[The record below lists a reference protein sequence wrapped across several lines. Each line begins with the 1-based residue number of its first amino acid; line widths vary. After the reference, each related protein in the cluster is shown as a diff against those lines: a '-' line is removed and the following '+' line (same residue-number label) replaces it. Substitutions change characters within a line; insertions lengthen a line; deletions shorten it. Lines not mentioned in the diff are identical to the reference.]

1 MIGTGHTASLWQGSK
16 LLVYGGENEHRAY
29 LSDVIIFDV
38 NTAHWTQPDLYGPT
52 PRGRARHS
60 AVIHDDK
67 LYIVGGMTGNDS
79 YVLDDICYLDL
90 KTWTWSRTWRF
101 VPRYDHSSWIW
112 GGRIW
117 VFGGMG
123 EDMERSNEIWWLDL
137 RGTPAFESGAL
148 EESSDQY
155 PIMNKRISRTSYQS
169 QSNATLGSTGYA
181 ANSSS
186 VQVTAPHTALR
197 QAPVAPGSISSVK
210 FVSSPNLP
218 AQALGTHFHV
228 YSSGCLLDFV
238 TPASISSIETSLT
251 ALDLDTLRW
260 RRLADGKELFRPNY
274 RWHYCAMNEDA
285 TYAWLLG
292 CPNDN
297 SNVNANGEELSDVL
311 QIDLTRVGLL
321 GNKLASESQ
330 SATQSIPVSDSRL
343 TSCLSGIGADL
354 ASIFDQPPETGS
366 GVDFIVT
373 GEKDDSITGDALPDS
388 ASNEELG
395 GSLGSTSPLIHVHK
409 MMLRARWPHFDRLY
423 TSQMAEF
430 HTKKMHIPEPYSTVR
445 SFLHYLYTDSIAP
458 HPQYGF
464 SLANIAGML
473 VMSNIYDMPRLRL
486 LCINRLSRELD
497 IEHAALIWE
506 RASTAGENWLRRRA
520 ASFCMLHW
528 GRIVRTSAFRR
539 LDKPSLITLCEESDI
554 DSRIVG
560 GDELEAVGGLG
571 GMKFGVGGIL
581 KDGRKRRA
589 CSITQLAS
597 EEQEDEDEGDDEG
610 MELS

>member
-1 MIGTGHTASLWQGSK
+1 
-16 LLVYGGENEHRAY
+16 
-29 LSDVIIFDV
+29 
-38 NTAHWTQPDLYGPT
+38 
-52 PRGRARHS
+52 
-60 AVIHDDK
+60 
-67 LYIVGGMTGNDS
+67 MTGNDN

-101 VPRYDHSSWIW
+101 VPRYDHTSWVW

-137 RGTPAFESGAL
+137 RGTPAFESSAVDEQVEPYTTANRRL
-148 EESSDQY
+148 
-155 PIMNKRISRTSYQS
+155 SRNHYHSH
-169 QSNATLGSTGYA
+169 SNPTLGSSGYA

-186 VQVTAPHTALR
+186 VQVTSPNMSHR
-197 QAPVAPGSISSVK
+197 QAPVAPGSISSIK

-218 AQALGTHFHV
+218 TQALGTHFHV

-238 TPASISSIETSLT
+238 TPANISSVETSLT

-260 RRLADGKELFRPNY
+260 RKLADGKELFKPNY

-285 TYAWLLG
+285 TCAWLLG
-292 CPNDN
+292 CPNEGSNLAGN
-297 SNVNANGEELSDVL
+297 SEELSDVL
-311 QIDLTRVGLL
+311 QIDLAKLGLL
-321 GNKLASESQ
+321 GNKLAGESQ
-330 SATQSIPVSDSRL
+330 PISDNISAYDSRVSGHL
-343 TSCLSGIGADL
+343 TGIGADL
-354 ASIFDQPPETGS
+354 ALIFDQAPETGS
-366 GVDFIVT
+366 GTDFVVT
-373 GEKDDSITGDALPDS
+373 AERSNSGTEDAFL
-388 ASNEELG
+388 SN
-395 GSLGSTSPLIHVHK
+395 STNAEFTKPTTPINTSQPIHVHK

-430 HTKKMHIPEPYSTVR
+430 HTKKMHIPERYSTVR
-445 SFLHYLYTDSIAP
+445 SFLHYLYTDSIVP

-464 SLANIAGML
+464 TLADIAGML

-520 ASFCMLHW
+520 ANFCMLHW
-528 GRIVRTSAFRR
+528 GRIVRTAAFRS
-539 LDKPSLITLCEESDI
+539 LDRGSLATLCEESDV
-554 DSRIVG
+554 DSRVVG

-571 GMKFGVGGIL
+571 GMKFGVDGVL

-589 CSITQLAS
+589 CSMTHVPS
-597 EEQEDEDEGDDEG
+597 EENEDEEEAEEEG
-610 MELS
+610 MEIS